1 MGYKFKFSN
10 NRYTEGE
17 YSSKVIANVSGDK
30 LRQGTGSSTVAN
42 LDSSRKKVRKGTGST
57 TLCNIYGDD
66 IREGTGSSRIG
77 KVSKDVVK
85 TIKNSTGSPM
95 DVAFWYLFVK

>member
-17 YSSKVIANVSGDK
+17 YGSKVIANVYGDK
-30 LRQGTGSSTVAN
+30 LRQGTGSTTVAN
-42 LDSSRKKVRKGTGST
+42 LDYSRKKVRKGTGST
-57 TLCNIYGDD
+57 TLCNIYNSD
-66 IREGTGSSRIG
+66 IREGTGSTRIG
-77 KVSKDVVK
+77 NIDKDVKK

-95 DVAFWYLFVK
+95 DVAFWYLFGR